1 MIKKEIYAHEFN
13 DWKEEDIWEY
23 IEENDLKWKRHYAK
37 DFYRVFENGLIYSE
51 KSNRFLK
58 QSVNATTGYSSCAS
72 ELTHRVILKTYLPH
86 ENQDHLQVNHIDGVK
101 LNNHNTNLEWATR
114 KENMAHAV
122 ENNMLGQMKKVRLY
136 DLHGEQVGIFDS
148 LSDACRHVGINE
160 KSFYEVLSGKLRH
173 MRGYRVKPIEFS
185 GVVEPLDLSNDYFS
199 AKGVVQLTMEGEF
212 IAQFEKMAH
221 AYKALGKTDNGTISQ
236 VCKGRKPHAWKYKW
250 VYAHEYFANK
260 SKLK

>member
-1 MIKKEIYAHEFN
+1 MTKKEIYAHEFN
-13 DWKEEDIWEY
+13 DWKEEDIWKY

-51 KSNRFLK
+51 KRSRFLK
-58 QSVNATTGYSSCAS
+58 QSVHAATGYSNCAG
-72 ELTHRVILKTYLPH
+72 ELTHRAILKTYLPH
-86 ENQDHLQVNHIDGVK
+86 DNQDRLQVNHIDGIK
-101 LNNHNTNLEWATR
+101 LNNHYTNLEWATR

-122 ENNMLGQMKKVRLY
+122 ENNMLGQMKKVRAY
-136 DLHGEQVGIFDS
+136 DMNAKYIGSYDSISEAARKLGVSQKGASSVFNGEIE
-148 LSDACRHVGINE
+148 HV
-160 KSFYEVLSGKLRH
+160 Y
-173 MRGYRVKPIEFS
+173 GYRLLPEGSTKIIKPINMS
-185 GVVEPLDLSNDYFS
+185 DHYFT

-260 SKLK
+260 E